1 MAWRW
6 VERLRETLTP
16 KPRPDG
22 RHRTGTSV
30 EDLRRRIQ
38 QEPEK
43 PPVTPPAPPVEPP
56 RPPPGPGIFLEPLV
70 HDKVADTKALFGV
83 HVPPGLDAEQL
94 ISELGARAAFV
105 VANQQ
110 NESGRAYA
118 HGDDGLG
125 NTRFVDQVEYLERLT
140 GREIV
145 WEWLRDRRGRETYR
159 VAIDFVQWF
168 YYHTIRSM

>member
-1 MAWRW
+1 VR
-6 VERLRETLTP
+6 
-16 KPRPDG
+16 
-22 RHRTGTSV
+22 
-30 EDLRRRIQ
+30 
-38 QEPEK
+38 
-43 PPVTPPAPPVEPP
+43 
-56 RPPPGPGIFLEPLV
+56 
-70 HDKVADTKALFGV
+70 DKVADTKALFGV
-83 HVPPGLDAEQL
+83 HEPAGLDADQL
-94 ISELGARAAFV
+94 IGELGGEAAFD
-105 VANQQ
+105 VASRQ

-118 HGDDGLG
+118 RGDEGLG